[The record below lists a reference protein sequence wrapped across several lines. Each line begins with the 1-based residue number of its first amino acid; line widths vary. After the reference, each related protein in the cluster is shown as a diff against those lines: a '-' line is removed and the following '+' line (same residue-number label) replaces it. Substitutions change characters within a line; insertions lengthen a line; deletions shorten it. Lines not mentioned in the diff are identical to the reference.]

1 MDDLQRFTRAVR
13 DFRAALRND
22 EADLVEWTRLL
33 RNAVAQVYVAA
44 AVLPPGDVT
53 TDDGPPDRV
62 PTELKVSAELEVAAE
77 LRARLGGNDRYRTIW
92 DATGAFG
99 NDVEPIESSLSLEL
113 AEIDSDLHEAL
124 AWLEQPHADVLWDL
138 RFAFE
143 QHWGQHAVNVLRPLH
158 VLAAGYVG

>member
-1 MDDLQRFTRAVR
+1 VDDLERFTQAARE
-13 DFRAALRND
+13 FGSALRND
-22 EADLVEWTRLL
+22 ESDLVEWTRAT

-44 AVLPPGDVT
+44 AALPAGSVT
-53 TDDGPPDRV
+53 TDDGPPGRA
-62 PTELKVSAELEVAAE
+62 PSGELEVAAE
-77 LRARLGGNDRYRTIW
+77 LRTRLGSNDTYRLVW

-99 NDVEPIESSLSLEL
+99 NDPEPIESSLSGEL

-158 VLAAGYVG
+158 VLAAGYVR